1 MKKSLLPLLFGG
13 LGIGITEFVMMGMLP
28 DLASNLKISIPEAG
42 HFIAIY
48 AFGVVV
54 GAPILTLITN
64 NYPPKKLLISLM
76 VMFTIFNGSSAF
88 APNYH
93 VLLLTRF
100 LAGLPHGAFFGVG
113 SVVASRIADKGKE
126 SQAVAIMFA
135 GLTIANLIGVPIG
148 TYIGHHYLWRYTF
161 ILVAAVGVLTVISLN
176 SWMPELESSENKG
189 MKAELAFFSHLDSW
203 ILILIVSIGTGGF
216 FSWISY
222 IAPLLR
228 GMAHFSPSSIPYIMS
243 FAGLGMVVGNI
254 LGGKVSDIY
263 SPIKVILGLLMM
275 ITIFLITI
283 HFTAESQIISLLMTF
298 ITGAASFALAAPVQM
313 LMISFSKGSEML
325 AASVSQACFN
335 IGNALG
341 AFLGGLPIAF
351 GFAYNSSEL
360 VGATMSSLGV
370 IFVFILISR
379 HKY

>member
-54 GAPILTLITN
+54 GAPILTIVTN
-64 NYPPKKLLISLM
+64 SYPPKKLLISLM
-76 VMFTIFNGSSAF
+76 VMFTIFNGLSAF

-93 VLLLTRF
+93 VLLLMRF

-228 GMAHFSPSSIPYIMS
+228 GMAHFSPSSIPYI
-243 FAGLGMVVGNI
+243 I
-254 LGGKVSDIY
+254 
-263 SPIKVILGLLMM
+263 
-275 ITIFLITI
+275 
-283 HFTAESQIISLLMTF
+283 
-298 ITGAASFALAAPVQM
+298 
-313 LMISFSKGSEML
+313 
-325 AASVSQACFN
+325 
-335 IGNALG
+335 
-341 AFLGGLPIAF
+341 
-351 GFAYNSSEL
+351 
-360 VGATMSSLGV
+360 
-370 IFVFILISR
+370 
-379 HKY
+379 